1 MHTHTVRSRLTQ
13 VYSSTHA
20 SRLTPPAHP
29 PLAADWLVERR
40 VVSSSWPKSLR
51 SVQAKVAAALAEE
64 RPSVPGI
71 AAILP
76 AGIDQTK
83 LNYTDCA
90 KVLQLLKDGGLCEE
104 KSFLGAYTN
113 PHAARWADVV
123 KRYESGSI
131 FLVDLAQHLVHNC
144 SYELPA
150 IKKEMVRAQK
160 ELHELE
166 RRQAEYNRLADG
178 ARHRFQEGCEKRQMV
193 PCERD
198 DIGATMRRSLSQL
211 LPLYQKV
218 GRLCQAPAVVEAIEF
233 YRSFVTH
240 CLDKAR
246 AVESEAPAASD
257 AAAAATAA
265 KGKGGKKEGKAKKE
279 DKEAPPV
286 MPTDEA
292 MTACLAQLQRVQRL
306 TIPDADAGTS
316 ADGAASGAGKEIEI
330 DWGDMGGGGD
340 EGGGGAAAVEVDW
353 GGDDDGGAAPA
364 APAIE
369 VDWGA
374 EMDMSGGGGGGGGG
388 GEIEV
393 DWGAEIDGDGAG
405 AATGGYDLDLDMDF
419 AIEVEG
425 GGEGVSADELGL
437 SAILEDAEQRNL
449 LQSELG
455 ELQGFLKQR
464 VAEGPAEGLP
474 RELQTE
480 EAQLAA
486 WAAAVGEAH
495 EVLEAPHTQHLLLL
509 QCSSKYVDRQVA
521 ALRQQLDH
529 ADKMTGLAEELR
541 ARQAELQVVISEAQ
555 PRYDAVSVAVRQG
568 KKDFEGALSKEFKG
582 RKVNLMGEINDV

>member
-1 MHTHTVRSRLTQ
+1 M
-13 VYSSTHA
+13 
-20 SRLTPPAHP
+20 
-29 PLAADWLVERR
+29 
-40 VVSSSWPKSLR
+40 
-51 SVQAKVAAALAEE
+51 
-64 RPSVPGI
+64 PGI
-71 AAILP
+71 AAVLP

-83 LNYTDCA
+83 LNYTDCV

-160 ELHELE
+160 ELNELE
-166 RRQAEYNRLADG
+166 RRQTEYNRLADG
-178 ARHRFQEGCEKRQMV
+178 ARHRFQEGCAKRQMA

-198 DIGATMRRSLSQL
+198 DIGATMRRSLGQL

-233 YRSFVTH
+233 YRSFVAH

-246 AVESEAPAASD
+246 AAESEASAAPD
-257 AAAAATAA
+257 AAATTA
-265 KGKGGKKEGKAKKE
+265 KGKGGKKEGKGKKE

-286 MPTDEA
+286 MPTDEVMA
-292 MTACLAQLQRVQRL
+292 SCLAQLQRVQEL

-316 ADGAASGAGKEIEI
+316 TDGAAGGADKAIEI
-330 DWGDMGGGGD
+330 DWGDMGGDDDEEGGGGGG
-340 EGGGGAAAVEVDW
+340 GGGGAAIEVDW
-353 GGDDDGGAAPA
+353 GGEDGGAAPA

-374 EMDMSGGGGGGGGG
+374 EIDMGGGGGGGGG

-393 DWGAEIDGDGAG
+393 DWGGDDGGVG
-405 AATGGYDLDLDMDF
+405 AATGGYDLDIDMDF

-464 VAEGPAEGLP
+464 VAEGAAEGLP
-474 RELQTE
+474 RELQAE

-541 ARQAELQVVISEAQ
+541 ARQAELQVIISEAQ
-555 PRYDAVSVAVRQG
+555 PRYDAVTVAVRQG
-568 KKDFEGALSKEFKG
+568 KKDFESALSKEFKG